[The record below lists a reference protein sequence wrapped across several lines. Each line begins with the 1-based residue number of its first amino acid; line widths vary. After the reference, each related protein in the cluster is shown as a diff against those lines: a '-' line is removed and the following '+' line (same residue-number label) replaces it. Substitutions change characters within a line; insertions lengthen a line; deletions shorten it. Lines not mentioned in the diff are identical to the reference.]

1 MSFLRNYSNFYK
13 TLIVIF
19 LLFISS
25 LPIKMFSQ
33 EKNEGISVYGFI
45 EKMAGQRDF
54 SISVKLTFET
64 LDGEK
69 RKVFTTA
76 FDMRVDNLENFNF
89 KMKQPEILDG
99 IVINYNVISKK
110 IEYVYKNIKT
120 SEIAKAETTQIGEIV
135 QNITD
140 FLSSPLFDAKEY
152 KDYVEFRPKNFQ
164 VLSRFGVQ
172 PIIVRMYVKN
182 DLPERIEITNDKTDE
197 KVTLKFE
204 KFIIGK

>member
-1 MSFLRNYSNFYK
+1 MRNYSNFYK

>member
-1 MSFLRNYSNFYK
+1 
-13 TLIVIF
+13 
-19 LLFISS
+19 
-25 LPIKMFSQ
+25 MFSQ

-76 FDMRVDNLENFNF
+76 FDMKVDNLENFNF
-89 KMKQPEILDG
+89 KMKQPEILNG
-99 IVINYNVISKK
+99 IVINYNIISKR

-120 SEIAKAETTQIGEIV
+120 SEIAKAETTQIGGIV

>member
-1 MSFLRNYSNFYK
+1 MRNYSNFYK

-76 FDMRVDNLENFNF
+76 FDMKVDNLENFNF
-89 KMKQPEILDG
+89 KMKQPEILNG
-99 IVINYNVISKK
+99 IVINYNIISKR

-120 SEIAKAETTQIGEIV
+120 SEIAKAETTQIGGIV

>member
-1 MSFLRNYSNFYK
+1 LRNYSNFYK